1 MIFDQL
7 TFNNTSRVEAQMFCD
22 VTSQLL
28 KLVTHVRTRTTLVRA
43 LLRENLV
50 RNNVDH
56 YVRTAE

>member
-7 TFNNTSRVEAQMFCD
+7 TFNNTSIRSQMFCD

-28 KLVTHVRTRTTLVRA
+28 KRVTHARTRTTLVRA

-50 RNNVDH
+50 RN
-56 YVRTAE
+56 YVRSAE

>member
-1 MIFDQL
+1 MWSADVQQYFAQ
-7 TFNNTSRVEAQMFCD
+7 VEAQMFFD

-28 KLVTHVRTRTTLVRA
+28 KLVTHARTRTTLVRA

-50 RNNVDH
+50 RNNIYY